1 MLHIIYYL
9 LPSSGF
15 YSRVGVG
22 GLGAWIPISAL
33 NRTDADVSL
42 YFFSANDVSYSY
54 PNSDPIFGANQNF
67 TVEVEG
73 VDVVTYAAD
82 LLVSTLG
89 CIDQYQV
96 CNSNKPHSQVC
107 TRLASLTD
115 LFDLAALT
123 GLNLYQAATVE
134 TIILSMVAS
143 TMYNAVYG
151 HDASVLK
158 ASRTVFDE
166 SQIAQLPDNQWQIE
180 LQNWFG
186 ISLASIQQYM
196 LEKATGPTGVVEAGG
211 FIRYPSSKYENA
223 ICKRQMV
230 RNVSGY
236 QNFST
241 LGVVVILVVGVLLI
255 GAGLGIDALV
265 GWLQQRIGKHFG
277 RLSWISDGYLQ
288 LQRMA
293 YEGEGYDNWEGCT
306 DEVPVSNTEER
317 AVQQLGGLDDWDT
330 EHPRLVQAPA
340 TADDA
345 EAKSPSS
352 LNEVSQN
359 PLDPRGKSDRY
370 DDGDGMQ
377 IQEVSPHYDGIAY
390 K

>member
-1 MLHIIYYL
+1 M
-9 LPSSGF
+9 
-15 YSRVGVG
+15 
-22 GLGAWIPISAL
+22 
-33 NRTDADVSL
+33 
-42 YFFSANDVSYSY
+42 SYSY

-73 VDVVTYAAD
+73 VDVVTYASD
-82 LLVSTLG
+82 LLVTTLG

-96 CNSNKPHSQVC
+96 CNPNKPHSQVC

-123 GLNLYQAATVE
+123 GLTLYQAATVE
-134 TIILSMVAS
+134 TIVLSMLAS

-158 ASRTVFDE
+158 ASSSVFDG

-180 LQNWFG
+180 LQNWFA

-211 FIRYPSSKYENA
+211 FIRYPNSTYERA

-230 RNVSGY
+230 RDVSGY

-255 GAGLGIDALV
+255 GMGLGIDAAV
-265 GWLQQRIGKHFG
+265 GWLQQRIGKHFE

-293 YEGEGYDNWEGCT
+293 YEGGGYDNWEGCT
-306 DEVPVSNTEER
+306 DEIPVSNTEER
-317 AVQQLGGLDDWDT
+317 AVQQLGGLDDWDV
-330 EHPRLVQAPA
+330 EHPRLVRAPA
-340 TADDA
+340 TAEDA
-345 EAKSPSS
+345 EGKSFSQ
-352 LNEVSQN
+352 LNEVSRDS
-359 PLDPRGKSDRY
+359 LDPRGKADRQ
-370 DDGDGMQ
+370 DNGEGMQ
-377 IQEVSPHYDGIAY
+377 IQEVSPHHDGITY
-390 K
+390 E